1 MVPGHR
7 VLGTCWHG
15 HPCSRRVGLAHNR
28 SWIDV
33 AEVREQLGGQETSAL
48 RYVSYMGW
56 GVPPNRPLV
65 GGVSCFSMGRVKSGW
80 LSKFQDLNCS
90 R

>member
-1 MVPGHR
+1 MV
-7 VLGTCWHG
+7 
-15 HPCSRRVGLAHNR
+15 RR
-28 SWIDV
+28 S
-33 AEVREQLGGQETSAL
+33 SAL
-48 RYVSYMGW
+48 RYVGYMGQ
-56 GVPPNRPLV
+56 GVPLNRPLV

>member
-1 MVPGHR
+1 MVPDHR

-15 HPCSRRVGLAHNR
+15 HPCSRRVGLAHDR
-28 SWIDV
+28 SQIDV
-33 AEVREQLGGQETSAL
+33 VKVREQLGGQETLCVEVCWLYGA
-48 RYVSYMGW
+48 
-56 GVPPNRPLV
+56 GVPPNCPLV
-65 GGVSCFSMGRVKSGW
+65 GGASSFSMGRVKSGW